1 LAGQDVPSE
10 LPPSLM
16 PPSARISALGTSP
29 FPPAN
34 AQNHQDLE
42 PGTDLFS
49 FDDTPPSSAFSQQPP
64 NNFGGVL
71 KQPTGSTSN
80 AFSSSKPNDP
90 FSSSYQTCVSDIFLL
105 KLNIFI
111 HAPL

>member
-1 LAGQDVPSE
+1 
-10 LPPSLM
+10 M

-29 FPPAN
+29 FFPAN
-34 AQNHQDLE
+34 AQSHQE
-42 PGTDLFS
+42 PEPATDLFS
-49 FDDTPPSSAFSQQPP
+49 FDDTPPSSALSQQPL

-80 AFSSSKPNDP
+80 AFASSKPNVDTDP
-90 FSSSYQTCVSDIFLL
+90 FSSSYLTCVSDIFLL